1 LDLQERPLAAG
12 APVQTNGTAPVAP
25 ASLPARATHGAG
37 PLTVTPPLS
46 LPQHRPRRHALPL
59 AGSLQVAVQSLW
71 QNRTRSFLAMLGII
85 VGVAS
90 VITMMALG
98 EGTRRQVEDRIRAM
112 GTNILTVRA
121 GEARQVAVRL
131 GNDTSQGLTLDDAS
145 AILSHCPAVR
155 RVSPRQASD
164 LQVKYR
170 NRNTRVE
177 IAALTSDY
185 FAIRSYPVARGRA
198 FTATDIRHRRRV
210 CLVGP
215 ELVRRLF
222 ERHDP
227 MGQWIRV
234 GGQAFRIIG
243 LMSPRGGSD
252 TDWDERVYI
261 PITTGMARLFAVKYL
276 RQIETEAI
284 SQGKMDEAEAQMEAL
299 LRKRHR
305 LRADQKNDFLVR
317 NQLDLLQ
324 TADETGRTL
333 TMLLAGIAAISL
345 IVGGIGIMNI
355 MMVSVIERTREIGIR
370 RAIGARRCDILA
382 QFLIEAIVLCG
393 AGAALGVGMG
403 GVSSW
408 AGATYADWPMRAH
421 PAAIPVSCGVA
432 VATGLLFGLYPAVRA
447 AHLSP
452 LEALRHE

>member
-1 LDLQERPLAAG
+1 LDLQERPLTAG
-12 APVQTNGTAPVAP
+12 VPVQTNGTVPVAP
-25 ASLPARATHGAG
+25 ASLPTRGTHGAG
-37 PLTVTPPLS
+37 ILPLS
-46 LPQHRPRRHALPL
+46 LPQPRPRRRALPL
-59 AGSLQVAVQSLW
+59 AGSLQAAVQSLW

-98 EGTRRQVEDRIRAM
+98 EGTRRQVEERIRAL

-121 GEARQVAVRL
+121 GERRQGAVRL
-131 GNDTSQGLTLDDAS
+131 GNDTAQGLTLEDAS

-170 NRNTRVE
+170 NSNTRVE

-185 FAIRSYPVARGRA
+185 FAIRNYPVARGRA
-198 FTATDIRHRRRV
+198 FTATEISHRRRV

-276 RQIETEAI
+276 SRIETEAV
-284 SQGKMDEAEAQMEAL
+284 SQEKMDEAEAQMETL

-305 LRADQKNDFLVR
+305 LRADQKSDFDIR

-333 TMLLAGIAAISL
+333 TLLLAGIAAISL

-382 QFLIEAIVLCG
+382 QFLIEAIVMCG

-408 AGATYADWPMRAH
+408 AGATYAAWPMRAH
-421 PAAIPVSCGVA
+421 PAAILVSCGVA